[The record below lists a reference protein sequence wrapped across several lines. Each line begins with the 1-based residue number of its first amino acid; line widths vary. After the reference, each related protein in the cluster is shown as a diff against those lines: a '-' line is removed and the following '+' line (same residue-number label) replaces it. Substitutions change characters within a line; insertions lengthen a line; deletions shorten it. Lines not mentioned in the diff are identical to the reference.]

1 MENSNINKIR
11 YSLETEYG
19 NDGKQ
24 NVITE
29 VHSFKSGHILNK
41 YSPNEGVLTEMIYS
55 GNLNIL
61 RNLDLKQQL
70 SSYNQ
75 FLSKVKSREESIE
88 RRRLSFE
95 QWIFDKVS
103 LERILQDVGI
113 NKRLGLPEVL
123 QNKPIENKY
132 LFKLNAFKNQVIM
145 LQSYSI
151 YLDEGLT
158 YL

>member
-75 FLSKVKSREESIE
+75 FLSKVKSQEESIE

-95 QWIFDKVS
+95 QWIFDKGS